1 MELSEI
7 QDIIL
12 KLKAVRNS
20 DPDQYTIKKM
30 QKALD
35 EQKTPVSESVLR
47 RVFAEN
53 SETDD
58 SFSYKSIK
66 PIAELLIKEE
76 PEQATSTQHIA
87 VAHAK
92 IDLLLTIIDGKNGII
107 ERQSDKIG
115 KLTAQVEKL
124 VEQMQTIRE
133 MDDARIDFL
142 RNQIEKKDRRM
153 DEKDEIIKMLLV
165 KVLKEDDYGK
175 SQDLQ
180 KV

>member
-20 DPDQYTIKKM
+20 DPEQYTIKKL

-76 PEQATSTQHIA
+76 PDSITDSQDVN

-92 IDLLLTIIDGKNGII
+92 IDLLLAVIDGKNGII

-124 VEQMQTIRE
+124 VEQMRTIRE
-133 MDDARIDFL
+133 LDDKRIDFL
-142 RNQIEKKDRRM
+142 RDQIEIKDRRM
-153 DEKDEIIKMLLV
+153 DEKDEIIKRLMDKLL
-165 KVLKEDDYGK
+165 
-175 SQDLQ
+175 
-180 KV
+180 